1 MATKRIYPL
10 CEHDHFPLV
19 RIDGRLECAA
29 EYLDRCLGLK
39 RVVDMIPR
47 DQVTFYVFEDGHELP
62 LLCFCCGEPLTGFD
76 LEESR
81 RRIRGR
87 RLEQMSITQVAL
99 DGGDDLPQFRLE
111 FSKRGLFS
119 HSLVVP
125 LSPEVAA
132 RMRHPDTCP
141 HKPQPPSPERRRG
154 KQR

>member
-1 MATKRIYPL
+1 MATKHIYPL
-10 CEHDHFPLV
+10 CEHDLFPLV

-47 DQVTFYVFEDGHELP
+47 DQVAFYVFEDGHELP

-87 RLEQMSITQVAL
+87 RLEQMSMTQVAH